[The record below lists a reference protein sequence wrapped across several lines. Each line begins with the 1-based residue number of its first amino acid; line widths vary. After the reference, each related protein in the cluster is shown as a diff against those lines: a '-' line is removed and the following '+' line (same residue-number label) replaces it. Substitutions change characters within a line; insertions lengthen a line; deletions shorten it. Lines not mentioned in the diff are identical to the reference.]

1 MAAVKK
7 VLNMVFAC
15 EIRGRLRCG
24 AASIGYRARIRKA
37 LVRNPVTPLLRNRC
51 QARNYLL
58 PPRLAAAI
66 EAAAMVAPP
75 RALPRIGTM
84 VLARRISFPPIR
96 ADLRTP
102 Y

>member
-1 MAAVKK
+1 VSSKK
-7 VLNMVFAC
+7 L
-15 EIRGRLRCG
+15 
-24 AASIGYRARIRKA
+24 
-37 LVRNPVTPLLRNRC
+37 
-51 QARNYLL
+51 LL